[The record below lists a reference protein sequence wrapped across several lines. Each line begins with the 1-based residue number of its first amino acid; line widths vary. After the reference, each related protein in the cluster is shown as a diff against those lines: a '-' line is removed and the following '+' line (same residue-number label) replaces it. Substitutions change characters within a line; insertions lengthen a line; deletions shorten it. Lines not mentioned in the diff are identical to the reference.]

1 MDKYEKFSDLLKKK
15 LEEIVEKEIV
25 GKELVNLSNKNSEDD
40 QFCSISEQPNL
51 IEEKLKEYM
60 DNYNNSKLDNLK
72 NSVFN
77 TNTNRTNASGRLRT
91 ITGGANIEAYWG
103 INNPAGPTGPY
114 YPQNQNIIYPGT
126 YTTTSL
132 DFIDPLGSKIKKLEK
147 QIDLLLKFMVMKGL
161 IESEDE
167 FSDFLDSVEVIE
179 KLCEDEE
186 EGK

>member
-15 LEEIVEKEIV
+15 SEELVEKEIN
-25 GKELVNLSNKNSEDD
+25 EAMINNS
-40 QFCSISEQPNL
+40 NL

-77 TNTNRTNASGRLRT
+77 TPTNGRLRT
-91 ITGGANIEAYWG
+91 TVGGANTTSTDGTYWG
-103 INNPAGPTGPY
+103 INGPTTPIGTGPY
-114 YPQNQNIIYPGT
+114 YPQIQNPPLFPGTYT

-132 DFIDPLGSKIKKLEK
+132 DFIDPIDAKIKKLEK

-167 FSDFLDSVEVIE
+167 FSDFLESVEVMD
-179 KLCEDEE
+179 KLCEGNSK
-186 EGK
+186 EGE